1 MFDAPVLKDEPN
13 RRPKAQQ
20 ASNPAPEATPEA
32 ADAAMRLARAMVQRT
47 VPHGIALTLAAGVAA
62 AFLWQA
68 LPYRLELA
76 WLGLHCLLW
85 GFILVNQRQRG
96 PQVENEEQARR
107 ILNLSTSFSA
117 VAGLLWGITALA
129 LPWLDLDHRIFLVI
143 LNGAVCAGTA
153 AMLAPAPRAARA
165 FLITLAAPFIFVLLW
180 TGGTDQHILALA
192 IALFCLSMLY
202 TNQAGHLL
210 LREGIEAQVASDH
223 AIGELRTA
231 QQNWRELSE
240 MAEAFAL
247 FDGQR
252 RLLLWND
259 AYARVLGL
267 EPRAFSLNMP
277 WRTLA
282 SACPH
287 TAELPEAAFFA
298 QHAPAEGTAK
308 LNREHALGACWYRS
322 TIQLLPNGHVAV
334 THVDISAL
342 KYREAELL
350 ALQQELEAARDEA
363 EAASQAKSRFLANM
377 SHELRTPLNAVIGFS
392 DLLTQDLEAGRAD
405 PNLHG
410 QYART
415 VLESGQHLLA
425 IVEDMLDLARIEAGK
440 LRVTEAQ
447 VDLVQLVHSA
457 GRMARG
463 RGTTDSVILEEQL
476 PDAPLL
482 ARVDARLTRQAL
494 INLIGNALKFSRPEG
509 RVLLRLAE
517 DDTGDIRIDVVD
529 EGIGI
534 PQHLVEEV
542 MKPFNQVENS
552 EARRYGGIGL
562 GLPLARQFVELQGG
576 QLELKSRM
584 HEGTYATIRLPGW
597 RRVETGLHSAA
608 NRPS

>member
-1 MFDAPVLKDEPN
+1 
-13 RRPKAQQ
+13 
-20 ASNPAPEATPEA
+20 
-32 ADAAMRLARAMVQRT
+32 
-47 VPHGIALTLAAGVAA
+47 
-62 AFLWQA
+62 
-68 LPYRLELA
+68 
-76 WLGLHCLLW
+76 
-85 GFILVNQRQRG
+85 
-96 PQVENEEQARR
+96 
-107 ILNLSTSFSA
+107 
-117 VAGLLWGITALA
+117 
-129 LPWLDLDHRIFLVI
+129 
-143 LNGAVCAGTA
+143 
-153 AMLAPAPRAARA
+153 
-165 FLITLAAPFIFVLLW
+165 
-180 TGGTDQHILALA
+180 
-192 IALFCLSMLY
+192 
-202 TNQAGHLL
+202 
-210 LREGIEAQVASDH
+210 
-223 AIGELRTA
+223 
-231 QQNWRELSE
+231 
-240 MAEAFAL
+240 
-247 FDGQR
+247 
-252 RLLLWND
+252 
-259 AYARVLGL
+259 
-267 EPRAFSLNMP
+267 
-277 WRTLA
+277 
-282 SACPH
+282 
-287 TAELPEAAFFA
+287 
-298 QHAPAEGTAK
+298 
-308 LNREHALGACWYRS
+308 
-322 TIQLLPNGHVAV
+322 
-334 THVDISAL
+334 
-342 KYREAELL
+342 
-350 ALQQELEAARDEA
+350 
-363 EAASQAKSRFLANM
+363 FLANM

-476 PDAPLL
+476 PAAPLL

-509 RVLLRLAE
+509 RVLLRLTE

-584 HEGTYATIRLPGW
+584 HEGTHATIRLPGW